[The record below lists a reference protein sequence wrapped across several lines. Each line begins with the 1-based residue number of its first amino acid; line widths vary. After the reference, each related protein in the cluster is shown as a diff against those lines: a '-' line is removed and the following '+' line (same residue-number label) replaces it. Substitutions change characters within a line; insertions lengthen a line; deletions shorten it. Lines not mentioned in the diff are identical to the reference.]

1 MSDTEEPSN
10 VVFNVEDETPEPAP
24 EPVIK
29 KERRKRPPLSEER
42 KAQLREQL
50 KRGRETSMAN
60 RQKKGLAKRLA
71 KKDEQ
76 EKQDEILAESLLKR
90 AGKSVPSVTPAPPKP
105 KPAKVQKAKEVEVI
119 SGPNELELLKKEFAE
134 FKLTFAKQPSPIPD
148 PDKTQNDVMEK
159 EQPIKGIPLT
169 TQVPHP
175 KLEHTWT
182 PAPIETQIK
191 VAPMRKKRGGF
202 AF

>member
-1 MSDTEEPSN
+1 MSDTEESSN

-24 EPVIK
+24 EPVTK

-71 KKDEQ
+71 KKEEQ

-90 AGKSVPSVTPAPPKP
+90 AGKSVPAVTPAPPKP
-105 KPAKVQKAKEVEVI
+105 KPAKEQKPKEVEVI
-119 SGPNELELLKKEFAE
+119 SGPSELELLKKEFAE
-134 FKLTFAKQPSPIPD
+134 FKLNFAKQPSPIPD

-159 EQPIKGIPLT
+159 EQPA
-169 TQVPHP
+169 P

-182 PAPIETQIK
+182 PAPVETQIK
-191 VAPMRKKRGGF
+191 IAPMRKKRGGF